1 MSAKCETC
9 HKTAYQQ
16 EQVRADDHVFHK
28 SCFRCVHCKNV
39 LRLGNY
45 ASLKGNYYCKPHFKQ
60 LFRLR
65 GNYDE
70 GFGGEQH
77 KMKWLSG
84 ERGEHPAGEHPAT
97 GGSSSVPPAAPAAD
111 AHAHETSSEPLP
123 EVLPTPKPV
132 GRWELH
138 ESKPESFPSF
148 SGLTMEQMEAA
159 QAAFKKYDAD
169 RNGVIDKQELY
180 TLIEDLMIARGKNLA
195 KIVLNS
201 MTDMHFAAADKD
213 KSGGIDEVEFLV
225 LYSDLVISAE
235 KEGHHEATST
245 STSS

>member
-1 MSAKCETC
+1 MNRVSNKCETC
-9 HKTAYQQ
+9 NKTVYQQ
-16 EQVRADDHVFHK
+16 EMLKADDHIFHK

-39 LRLGNY
+39 LKLGNY

-77 KMKWLSG
+77 KMKWVTG
-84 ERGEHPAGEHPAT
+84 ERGHAETAPTPK
-97 GGSSSVPPAAPAAD
+97 PAPA
-111 AHAHETSSEPLP
+111 EPASAEPAPAEPVP
-123 EVLPTPKPV
+123 EVVPTPKPV
-132 GRWELH
+132 GRWELR
-138 ESKPESFPSF
+138 ESNPNSFPSL
-148 SGLTMEQMEAA
+148 SGLTLEQFEAA

-169 RNGVIDKQELY
+169 GNGVIDKQELFK
-180 TLIEDLMIARGKNLA
+180 LIEDLMIERGKNLS
-195 KIVLNS
+195 KVVLTS
-201 MTDMHFAAADKD
+201 MTDMHFAVADKD

-225 LYSDLVISAE
+225 LYSDLVLAAE
-235 KEGHHEATST
+235 KEEHPTEA